1 MKTFYIRDIEGT
13 IPSCDGKVMYRE
25 IRGKE
30 ILAYFR
36 EEENRSRCFVRGSD
50 CEDAQECWFEVDAAL
65 MPMAERAKRRERYL
79 REERERASLQ
89 ILSLDEVCSGS
100 EDSDPVYLFETCPS
114 NDPDPETVLLKK
126 FDKELLHRQMSN
138 LSELERELIE
148 CLYLRDQCKS
158 ERELAKQMGI
168 SKTALHKRKL
178 QTLKKLNK
186 FLNNG

>member
-30 ILAYFR
+30 ILAFFR
-36 EEENRSRCFVRGSD
+36 EEENRCRYFVRGSD

-89 ILSLDEVCSGS
+89 ILSLEELCSGT
-100 EDSDPVYLFETCPS
+100 EADPIALEETLASDEPG
-114 NDPDPETVLLKK
+114 PE
-126 FDKELLHRQMSN
+126 ELMI
-138 LSELERELIE
+138 LEAE
-148 CLYLRDQCKS
+148 
-158 ERELAKQMGI
+158 
-168 SKTALHKRKL
+168 KTALRAALKTLDEEAQSLIHALFLQDEPMTLRGYAAVRGLPFPTVQSRKNSALKR
-178 QTLKKLNK
+178 LKARL
-186 FLNNG
+186 G

>member
-30 ILAYFR
+30 ILTFFR

-50 CEDAQECWFEVDAAL
+50 CEGAQESWFEVDAAL

-89 ILSLDEVCSGS
+89 ILSLEELCSGTEADPIAL
-100 EDSDPVYLFETCPS
+100 EDTLASD
-114 NDPDPETVLLKK
+114 DPGPEEQILLAA
-126 FDKELLHRQMSN
+126 E
-138 LSELERELIE
+138 
-148 CLYLRDQCKS
+148 
-158 ERELAKQMGI
+158 
-168 SKTALHKRKL
+168 KTAVWDALQPLDAEAQSMIRALFLQDEPMTLRGYADLCGLPFPTVQSRKKAA
-178 QTLKKLNK
+178 LKKLK
-186 FLNNG
+186 ALLG